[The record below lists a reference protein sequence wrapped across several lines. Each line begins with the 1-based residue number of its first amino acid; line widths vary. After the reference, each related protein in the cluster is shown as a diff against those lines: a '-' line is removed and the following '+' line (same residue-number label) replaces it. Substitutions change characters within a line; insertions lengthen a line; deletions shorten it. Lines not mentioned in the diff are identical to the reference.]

1 MPSLDFGSI
10 PVWGNLLIL
19 AIAGIVVWIAGL
31 KLARLAESIA
41 LRTGMSR
48 VLAGA
53 MLLGVATSLP
63 EIATTVTAG
72 ALGNAPLAVNNLFGG
87 VAMQLAVLAVIDFW
101 SVRNGPLTFFS
112 PDPVLLLAG
121 VLLVLQVALA
131 VIAVSAGD
139 VAIYA
144 HIGLWPVLLVVIYG
158 MSLYYIENFASLET
172 WTAARLPEKA
182 LQAGSPGDD
191 QDEEEKSDASLA
203 WLMSL
208 FAFNCV
214 LVLIGGASL
223 STSADA
229 LSVQTGVGSGFIG
242 ATLVAVATSLP
253 EISTTAGAIRLGA
266 YTMAIANIFGTNT
279 LEIALLFPADLAYRD
294 GPVMN
299 AVDNSALLMA
309 GLSIVMT
316 ALYLWGLLERR
327 DRSILRMGVDSW
339 CVVLT
344 YLAGLGVLYFQSG
357 AAGQAGAAG

>member
-1 MPSLDFGSI
+1 MLDLDFKSL
-10 PVWGNLLIL
+10 PVWGNLAIL
-19 AIAGIVVWIAGL
+19 AIGGSVVWVAGL
-31 KLARLAESIA
+31 QLARLAESIA

-87 VAMQLAVLAVIDFW
+87 VAMQLAVLALIDFW
-101 SVRNGPLTFFS
+101 SVRDGPLTFFS

-131 VIAVSAGD
+131 IIAVSAGD
-139 VAIYA
+139 VAILA
-144 HIGLWPVLLVVIYG
+144 HIGFWPLLLVVIYG

-172 WTAARLPEKA
+172 WTAARLPEKV
-182 LQAGSPGDD
+182 LQADAPGDD
-191 QDEEEKSDASLA
+191 QKESTDASLA
-203 WLMSL
+203 WLMAL

-214 LVLIGGASL
+214 LVLIGGASV

-229 LSVQTGVGSGFIG
+229 FSAQTGIGSGFIG

-266 YTMAIANIFGTNT
+266 YSMAIANILGTNT

-339 CVVLT
+339 CVLLT

-357 AAGQAGAAG
+357 AAGQSGAPG